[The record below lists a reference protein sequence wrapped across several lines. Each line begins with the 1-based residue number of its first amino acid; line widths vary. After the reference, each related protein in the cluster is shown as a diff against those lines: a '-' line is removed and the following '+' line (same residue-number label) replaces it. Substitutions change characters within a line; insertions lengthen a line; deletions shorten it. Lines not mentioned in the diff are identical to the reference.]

1 MLSITDS
8 VNNGASRLFKL
19 IIKVAG
25 TGSTTSKRNT
35 VLSKRLLQVSSLAIV
50 GVGVMSMPANS
61 FTVFGKS
68 LNDNSSNS
76 TTTLNDKATE
86 QTSNQAFNHVI
97 TNKKLVLASV
107 AGDSTYFG
115 SDGFQHGFG
124 YDLARSYANELGVNL
139 KLQTYAT
146 AEDALGA
153 VKKGEADMALTTA
166 STQTK
171 ASFSVAS
178 INLSCGQDAK
188 LTRNGLHPK
197 VSWSFANPQDS
208 LAKMAS
214 HYLCDNKQIKQTD
227 KLANFYNQNLL
238 KDAYNQ
244 MHFEKAMSER
254 LPSYQSYFKSYA
266 KKHNHDWQLLVAI
279 GYQES
284 HLKANAKSPTGVEGL
299 MMLTVDT
306 ANEVGVKNRI
316 DPNQSIHGGAKYLE
330 KMKAKFAEVPR
341 ADRTWFAL
349 ASYNMGP
356 YAIREIQAKLREQG
370 LNDKSWANVYAY
382 MSDHASSNSRYVQ
395 CMHYVKNIRSYL
407 ESIKESDNR
416 HNNRHDNRH
425 DNRYHVTN
433 ATGMETV

>member
-8 VNNGASRLFKL
+8 VDNGASRLFKL
-19 IIKVAG
+19 IKVAG
-25 TGSTTSKRNT
+25 TGSTISKRNT
-35 VLSKRLLQVSSLAIV
+35 ILSKRLVQVSSLAIA
-50 GVGVMSMPANS
+50 GVGLMSMPANS

-68 LNDNSSNS
+68 LSDNTSNN
-76 TTTLNDKATE
+76 TATLNTVRKTATLNDTTTK
-86 QTSNQAFNHVI
+86 QPYDQAFNHVI
-97 TNKKLVLASV
+97 TNRKLVLASV

-139 KLQTYAT
+139 KLQSYAT
-146 AEDALGA
+146 VEDALSA
-153 VKKGEADMALTTA
+153 VKNGEADMALTTA

-171 ASFSVAS
+171 ANFSVAS

-197 VSWSFANPQDS
+197 VSWSFANPEDR
-208 LAKMAS
+208 LAKTAS

-407 ESIKESDNR
+407 ESIKENDNR
-416 HNNRHDNRH
+416 RDNY
-425 DNRYHVTN
+425 NMKN
-433 ATGMETV
+433 ANGTETV